1 MLANDTDRQVHNWAA
16 VSCHWHTATWCN
28 AMLAT
33 GRPTS
38 VTPMIWWWH
47 YQHGHC
53 GIISHSFPLC
63 VCLCLTVCLSV
74 CVCVSVCLRA
84 ILVLIVTLFVCLLL
98 SLSKSHID
106 VRLFCSQLV
115 LLPAYCCSLPVSVSV
130 YLPLSASVCVWVF
143 KQLVATSTVRLD
155 LTTVDCKSSQPPQ
168 CRVDMILTA
177 VIGLESDDDGG

>member
-1 MLANDTDRQVHNWAA
+1 MTLIDKCTTEQLSHVTDTLRRGAMQCWLQAGRRQSHQWSDDDITNTDIAA
-16 VSCHWHTATWCN
+16 LSLIHSLSVCVSVW
-28 AMLAT
+28 
-33 GRPTS
+33 
-38 VTPMIWWWH
+38 
-47 YQHGHC
+47 
-53 GIISHSFPLC
+53 LC
-63 VCLCLTVCLSV
+63 VCL